1 MNRREMLKITG
12 AAVAGSSVFGLDAL
26 AAGRTSDNGG
36 NLSGEKKKK
45 AVVIG
50 AHPDDPESCCG
61 GTMIMLRKAGWDVT
75 CVYMTKGEAGIKGK
89 SHDEAAAIRKQEALE
104 ACKIMDVKP
113 VFLTQID
120 GSSEVNKE
128 RYAEV
133 KDLLAAEQ
141 PDLVFTHWP
150 LDSHADH
157 RVCYTLVFDAWRRLG
172 YCFELYFF
180 EAMYG
185 VQSQQFYPTDWVDIT
200 PAAAKKRE
208 ATFCHVSQEPE
219 TWVDQDHGA
228 MEIFR
233 GMEYRCERA
242 EGFVHM
248 NRTGKIF

>member
-1 MNRREMLKITG
+1 MNRRDMLKITG

-61 GTMIMLRKAGWDVT
+61 GTMIMLRRAGWDVT
-75 CVYMTKGEAGIKGK
+75 CVYMTKGEAGIQGK
-89 SHDEAAAIRKQEALE
+89 SHEEAAAIRKQEAIE

-133 KDLLAAEQ
+133 KDLLDAEKPQ
-141 PDLVFTHWP
+141 LVFTHWP

-200 PAAAKKRE
+200 PAAETKRK

-219 TWVDQDHGA
+219 SWVDQDHGA

-233 GMEYRCERA
+233 GMEYRCGRA

-248 NRTGKIF
+248 NRSGKIF